1 MGGED
6 IVMKFEDLKV
16 YKDSHKFVLEIY
28 DITKKFPNDERF
40 RLVDQLI
47 RASYSI
53 PSNIAEG
60 NSRNTTKDYINFLY
74 IARGSANEIKYF
86 LLLSK
91 DLGYIDNDK
100 YKELK
105 NNIESIIKML
115 NGLINSLKGRI

>member
-1 MGGED
+1 MNYEELN
-6 IVMKFEDLKV
+6 VFKE
-16 YKDSHKFVLEIY
+16 SHKFVLEIY
-28 DITKKFPNDERF
+28 KITETFPNEEKF

-74 IARGSANEIKYF
+74 NARGSANEIKYF

-91 DLGYIDNDK
+91 DLGYISVK
-100 YKELK
+100 RYLELK
-105 NNIESIIKML
+105 TKIEDIIKML
-115 NGLINSLKGRI
+115 NGLINSLRGKLNERN

>member
-1 MGGED
+1 MNYEELS
-6 IVMKFEDLKV
+6 VFKE
-16 YKDSHKFVLEIY
+16 SHKFVLAIY
-28 DITKKFPNDERF
+28 KITETFPNEEKF

-74 IARGSANEIKYF
+74 NARGSANEIKYF

-91 DLGYIDNDK
+91 DLGYISMER
-100 YKELK
+100 YLELK
-105 NNIESIIKML
+105 TKIEDIIKML
-115 NGLINSLKGRI
+115 NGLINSLKGKI

>member
-1 MGGED
+1 MNYEELN
-6 IVMKFEDLKV
+6 VFKE
-16 YKDSHKFVLEIY
+16 SHKFVLEIY
-28 DITKKFPNDERF
+28 KITETFPNEEKF

-74 IARGSANEIKYF
+74 NARGSANEIKYF

-91 DLGYIDNDK
+91 DLGYISIK
-100 YKELK
+100 RYLELK
-105 NNIESIIKML
+105 TKIEDIIKML
-115 NGLINSLKGRI
+115 NGLINSLWGKLNERN